1 MTDSAIKSDLLPTDF
16 VGTTMAGVQNEDG
29 KFRIYFQNKDYQ
41 ICEMSLN
48 DPQSTSHTILKLT
61 TADMPAARI
70 NTPIAAVSWD
80 NLRQIR
86 VYYITVNSQVQEM
99 TYTQGVGWRKD
110 ARLGI
115 AVDNSTSLYAQHQLK
130 EPFMRVG
137 FQSSVAPQ
145 TITEACYYQ
154 SGWKTRVL

>member
-1 MTDSAIKSDLLPTDF
+1 MTESATTSNLLPTDF

-48 DPQSTSHTILKLT
+48 DPNSTSHTILKLT
-61 TADMPAARI
+61 TATIPTARI
-70 NTPIAAVSWD
+70 NTPIAALSWD

-86 VYYITVNSQVQEM
+86 VYYITMNSHIQEIS
-99 TYTQGVGWRKD
+99 YTQGVGWHKD
-110 ARLGI
+110 SDLGI
-115 AVDNSTSLYAQHQLK
+115 AIDNSNCLYAQRQSK
-130 EPFMRVG
+130 EPFVRVG
-137 FQSSVAPQ
+137 FQSSTAPQ

-154 SGWKTRVL
+154 GGWKNRML

>member
-1 MTDSAIKSDLLPTDF
+1 
-16 VGTTMAGVQNEDG
+16 MAGVQNEDG

-48 DPQSTSHTILKLT
+48 DPNNTTHTILKLT
-61 TADMPAARI
+61 TGAMPAARI

-86 VYYITVNSQVQEM
+86 VYYITVNSQVQEIS
-99 TYTQGVGWRKD
+99 YTQGVGWHKD
-110 ARLGI
+110 AHLGA
-115 AVDNSTSLYAQHQLK
+115 AVDNSTCLYAQHQNK
-130 EPFMRVG
+130 EPYMRVG
-137 FQSSVAPQ
+137 FQSSVAAQ

-154 SGWKTRVL
+154 SGWKTRVF

>member
-1 MTDSAIKSDLLPTDF
+1 
-16 VGTTMAGVQNEDG
+16 MAGVQNEDG

-41 ICEMSLN
+41 ICEMALN
-48 DPQSTSHTILKLT
+48 DPNSTSYNIVKLT
-61 TADMPAARI
+61 TAAVPAARI

-86 VYYITVNSQVQEM
+86 VYYITVNSQVQEIS
-99 TYTQGVGWRKD
+99 YTQGIGWHKD
-110 ARLGI
+110 AHLGI
-115 AVDNSTSLYAQHQLK
+115 AVDNSTCLYAQQQLK

-137 FQSSVAPQ
+137 FQSSQAPQ

-154 SGWKTRVL
+154 SGWKNRVL

>member
-1 MTDSAIKSDLLPTDF
+1 MTESATKSDLLPTDF

-41 ICEMSLN
+41 ICEMSFN
-48 DPQSTSHTILKLT
+48 DPNSTSYTIPKLT
-61 TADMPAARI
+61 TATMPVARI

-86 VYYITVNSQVQEM
+86 VYYITVDSQVQEIS
-99 TYTQGVGWRKD
+99 YTQGVGWHKD
-110 ARLGI
+110 AQLAA
-115 AVDNSTSLYAQHQLK
+115 AVDNSTCLYAQQRLK
-130 EPFMRVG
+130 EPFIRVG
-137 FQSSVAPQ
+137 YQSSVAPQ

-154 SGWKTRVL
+154 SGWKNHVL

>member
-1 MTDSAIKSDLLPTDF
+1 MTDSATKSDLLPTDF

-48 DPQSTSHTILKLT
+48 DPHSTSHTILKLT
-61 TADMPAARI
+61 TAAMPAARI

-99 TYTQGVGWRKD
+99 TYTQGVGWHED
-110 ARLGI
+110 AHLGI

-137 FQSSVAPQ
+137 FQSSAAPQ